1 MRRIIL
7 LGLLALP
14 ALAQA
19 QTTGQPSGQSPG
31 QSPGQPPSQSAAPA
45 AVPLPS
51 WFVEIDTA
59 KKGEVSRADFVK
71 YRMKSFDDL
80 DGNKDGKVSLEEFLK
95 LAEPPY
101 SQDVPGGPSLEER
114 RNRIRSAFQNLD
126 LNASGF
132 IERAEAEAPIQSEF
146 NQYDTDRDNKIT
158 EPEIRAIMQR
168 LAQRQAAERQQ
179 AEAERRK
186 GLMTLNDL
194 IDMQMRDADKLDKNN
209 DGKISQQEYLVA
221 AGPADGPQTQG
232 QLPYEVRKK
241 LVLIKFQEIDTN
253 KDGII
258 DRPELTAYA
267 VKEFLE
273 TDLNKDRFL
282 DQEEIKKF
290 QEAEQN
296 KTRDLIPKLMPAPA
310 QPAQPRP
317 AAPQQRAPQ
326 PAPAPQQG
334 APPTGL
340 PQGTR

>member
-1 MRRIIL
+1 MRAIIL
-7 LGLLALP
+7 LCLLALP

-19 QTTGQPSGQSPG
+19 QTTGQ
-31 QSPGQPPSQSAAPA
+31 SAGP
-45 AVPLPS
+45 VPLPT

-59 KKGEVSRADFVK
+59 KRGEVARVDFLK
-71 YRMKSFDDL
+71 HRMKSFDDL
-80 DGNKDGKVSLEEFLK
+80 DTNKDGKVSLDEFLK

-101 SQDVPGGPSLEER
+101 SNDVPGGPSLEDR
-114 RNRIRSAFQNLD
+114 RARIRSAFQNLD
-126 LNASGF
+126 LNSSGF
-132 IERAEAEAPIQSEF
+132 VERAEAEAPIQSEF

-158 EPEIRAIMQR
+158 EPEIRLIMQR
-168 LAQRQAAERQQ
+168 MAQRQAAERQQ
-179 AEAERRK
+179 MEAERRK
-186 GLMTLNDL
+186 GMMALSDL

-232 QLPYEVRKK
+232 QLPYDVRKK

-267 VKEFLE
+267 LREFLS

-282 DQEEIKKF
+282 DQEEVKKF
-290 QEAEQN
+290 QEAEQT
-296 KTRDLIPKLMPAPA
+296 KTRDLIPKLMPPPAP
-310 QPAQPRP
+310 PRP

-326 PAPAPQQG
+326 PAPAPSG
-334 APPTGL
+334 PPTGL

>member
-1 MRRIIL
+1 MRRIFL

-14 ALAQA
+14 AIAQA
-19 QTTGQPSGQSPG
+19 QTTGQPA
-31 QSPGQPPSQSAAPA
+31 GQPSSPPSSQAPSQSPSESGAPA
-45 AVPLPS
+45 AVPLPT

-59 KKGEVSRADFVK
+59 KKGEVSRADFLK
-71 YRMKSFDDL
+71 YRMKSFDEL
-80 DGNKDGKVSLEEFLK
+80 DANKDGKVSLEEFLK

-101 SQDVPGGPSLEER
+101 SSDVPGGPSLEER
-114 RNRIRSAFQNLD
+114 RNRIRAAFQNLD

-132 IERAEAEAPIQSEF
+132 IERGEAEAPIQGEF

-186 GLMTLNDL
+186 GLMALNDL

-209 DGKISQQEYLVA
+209 DGKISQQEYLLA

-232 QLPYEVRKK
+232 QLPYDVRKK
-241 LVLIKFQEIDTN
+241 LVMIKFQEIDTN

-290 QEAEQN
+290 QEAEAA
-296 KTRDLIPKLMPAPA
+296 KTRDLIPKLMPA
-310 QPAQPRP
+310 PAQPRP

-326 PAPAPQQG
+326 PAPAPSG
-334 APPTGL
+334 PAPGL
-340 PQGTR
+340 PQQTR